1 MNKYFELPK
10 ASLIYVFRINDALHE
25 GCLKIGETTFDDSGV
40 DAFALAPNNSI
51 LNRAARKRIDEYT
64 RTAAVPY
71 ELLYTET
78 ALYRRGLVF
87 GSFNDKEVHQ
97 VLQRSGVNRKKFK
110 NLNTHGIE
118 WFETDLGTVKRAI
131 KALKDGRESLAANEV
146 TQQQSPIVFRP
157 EQRAAIEMTLKRFKV
172 SSKVLWDAKM
182 RFGKTLSALQVIKER
197 QCKRTLILTHR
208 PVVDQ
213 AWFEDFHKIFYDSPE
228 YRYGSKGK
236 GDSFANLERHSAQG
250 DCYVYF
256 ASMQDLRGSGS
267 VGGKFEKNDE
277 LFSTNWDLV
286 IVDEAH
292 EGTQT
297 KRGQAVL
304 AELIKKNTKVLE
316 LSGTAYNL
324 YDDYR
329 EEDIY
334 TWDYIMEQKAKAQWD
349 LLHFG
354 DPNPYACL
362 PKLNIFTYNLGE
374 ALTEF
379 ADEDVAF
386 NFREFFRVDAR
397 GLFVHESAV
406 RSFLDLL
413 VKPDSHNQ
421 YPFSTDE
428 FRSIFRHTLWV
439 LPGVKAAKALS
450 KMLQTHSVFSRF
462 QVVNVAGDGDDD
474 AEGGEALE
482 RVNEAIG
489 DNPDETWTITL
500 SCGRLTTGVSVP
512 AWMGVFMLSGS
523 YNTSAKAYMQTIFR
537 VQTPATI
544 NGRMKENCYVFDFA
558 PDRTLQVLAT
568 VPKIS
573 VKPGK
578 TDESR
583 KRALGEFLNFCPV
596 IACSGSR
603 MVQMNETRML
613 QQLKKAYVERVVRN
627 GFEDA
632 SLYNDGLM
640 KLQDG
645 DLKDF
650 ENLQR
655 IIGTTKAMPKTDKI
669 DINNQGLTNEEYEE
683 KEKLEK
689 KPKKE
694 RSEAEL
700 KRLAELKEKAKKKQN
715 AISILRGISI
725 RMPLLIY
732 GAEIVNEEQEL
743 TIDNFTSLVDPL
755 SWEEFMPR
763 GVTKHEFN
771 KFKRFYDAEIFSAAA
786 KRIRAMARAAD
797 KLSIEDRI
805 SRIASI
811 FATFRNPDKETVL
824 TPWRVVNMHMSET
837 LGGFSFFNEDF
848 SAELEEPRLVE
859 REGVTAC
866 VFAQASRLLEINSKS
881 GLYPLYLTYN
891 IYRRRVKEALIPP
904 ETLAEHQELWD
915 KTVRENIFVIC
926 KTPMAKSITRRTLMG
941 FRPGRVNARYF
952 EDLINQIKNKS
963 ANFVAKVVKGHAYWK
978 SNFDDNMK
986 FNAVVG
992 NPPYQEEGISTRKS
1006 PVYHLFYD
1014 IAFKLAD
1021 KVSLITPARFLARA
1035 GQTPKEW
1042 MDKMLNDEHFMV
1054 AKFFQKSADVFPTV
1068 DIKGGVVM
1076 TYRDAKCNFGKIA
1089 FFSEF
1094 EELRSVLQK
1103 VRNDVNFVTG
1113 EFASLISSQGLYKFS
1128 NILFDEHPRVYDVQ
1142 GSGTASKITSKSLSL
1157 LNEVFVMDKTESD
1170 GYIEMLGLI
1179 KNKRVYRW
1187 INKEYVVDTPYLMTY
1202 NVLVPEANGS
1212 GAIGEVLSTPLI
1224 GQPLIGH
1231 TDTFLSIGQFTNET
1245 EAENCRKYIC
1255 TKFAR
1260 TMLGTLKVTQHNPRD
1275 SWANVPMQDFTH
1287 NSDID
1292 WDKSTTEIDAQLY
1305 HKYKLDDKEIAF
1317 IEAKVRAMS

>member
-40 DAFALAPNNSI
+40 DAFSLAPNNSI

-78 ALYRRGLVF
+78 ALYRRGLIF

-97 VLQRSGVNRKKFK
+97 VLQRSGVSRKKFK
-110 NLNTHGIE
+110 NLNTQGVE

-146 TQQQSPIVFRP
+146 TQQQSPIVLRP
-157 EQRAAIEMTLKRFKV
+157 EQREAIDMTLKRFKV

-213 AWFEDFHKIFYDSPE
+213 AWFEDFQKIFYDSPE

-413 VKPDSHNQ
+413 VKPDPHNQ

-428 FRSIFRHTLWV
+428 FRSLFRHTLWV

-537 VQTPATI
+537 VQTPAAI

-578 TDESR
+578 ADESR

-811 FATFRNPDKETVL
+811 FSTFRNPDKETVL

-848 SAELEEPRLVE
+848 SAELEEPRLVD
-859 REGVTAC
+859 REGVTTC
-866 VFAQASRLLEINSKS
+866 VFSQTARLLEINSKS
-881 GLYPLYLTYN
+881 GLYPLYLAYN
-891 IYRRRVKEALIPP
+891 IYRRRVQEALIPP
-904 ETLAEHQELWD
+904 ESLAEHQELWD
-915 KTVRENIFVIC
+915 KTVRENIFIIC

-952 EDLINQIKNKS
+952 EDLINQIKNKA
-963 ANFVAKVVKGHAYWK
+963 ANFVAKVAKGHSYWK

-992 NPPYQEEGISTRKS
+992 NPPYQVNDGSGGAADSAI
-1006 PVYHLFYD
+1006 PVYQHFFAVSKKINTDY
-1014 IAFKLAD
+1014 I
-1021 KVSLITPARFLARA
+1021 SLIMPSKWMVGGRGLKNFRQEMCSNFNIKVFFDYENSSECFPNQHIDGGICYFLWSKLHFGAAGYYFKPSGEPPIYSIRNLQEMDGKVVRDVRRLRLIEKTKSKFSFSQIVSSTQPFGIRNYLFNNPDRYPNSRFSSEPFA
-1035 GQTPKEW
+1035 
-1042 MDKMLNDEHFMV
+1042 NSV
-1054 AKFFQKSADVFPTV
+1054 AIWGVEG
-1068 DIKGGVVM
+1068 IKGGAKRKLKYVNRNLVTRNANAIDTFKLFFTTSYSTNAIIPPDIIIADENVVC
-1076 TYRDAKCNFGKIA
+1076 TETFLLVGPFNSKEERDNCYDYMHTKFFRVLLHFGKGTMHVNKEV
-1089 FFSEF
+1089 FSF
-1094 EELRSVLQK
+1094 IPLIDFSRPWTDSDLVEL
-1103 VRNDVNFVTG
+1103 F
-1113 EFASLISSQGLYKFS
+1113 GL
-1128 NILFDEHPRVYDVQ
+1128 DEHDI
-1142 GSGTASKITSKSLSL
+1142 S
-1157 LNEVFVMDKTESD
+1157 
-1170 GYIEMLGLI
+1170 YIE
-1179 KNKRVYRW
+1179 
-1187 INKEYVVDTPYLMTY
+1187 
-1202 NVLVPEANGS
+1202 S
-1212 GAIGEVLSTPLI
+1212 
-1224 GQPLIGH
+1224 H
-1231 TDTFLSIGQFTNET
+1231 F
-1245 EAENCRKYIC
+1245 
-1255 TKFAR
+1255 
-1260 TMLGTLKVTQHNPRD
+1260 
-1275 SWANVPMQDFTH
+1275 
-1287 NSDID
+1287 
-1292 WDKSTTEIDAQLY
+1292 
-1305 HKYKLDDKEIAF
+1305 
-1317 IEAKVRAMS
+1317 